1 MTDISEILKKLL
13 EFRDAR
19 NWEQFHKPKDLA
31 IALSIEASELLEL
44 FLWKN
49 SDEADIN
56 KVKDEIADVIAY
68 TFLLANHYNFDLKKI
83 VFDKI
88 KKNEIKYP
96 IEKSFNNSSKYNDL

>member
-1 MTDISEILKKLL
+1 MADTTEILEKLL
-13 EFRDAR
+13 EFRNAR
-19 NWEQFHKPKDLA
+19 NWAQFHKPKDLA

-49 SDEADIN
+49 SEEADIQN
-56 KVKDEIADVIAY
+56 IKDEIADVIAY
-68 TFLLANHYNFDLKKI
+68 TFLLADHYQLDLKKI

-96 IEKSFNNSSKYNDL
+96 IEKSFNNSSKYTDL